1 MDSDSTRRNAAT
13 AKQKPP
19 ATRIAARERLTEID
33 DAIAAIRTQI
43 AAADLQRQ
51 ASRKPIDPSWF
62 HRAKTALRHLQR
74 ERAELLEHMAMLPK
88 PKDALKDHVIAV
100 LRERHDDNSWARIIE
115 EAHRRLDGEAL

>member
-1 MDSDSTRRNAAT
+1 MDSDIIRPAAAAARQNLPT
-13 AKQKPP
+13 
-19 ATRIAARERLTEID
+19 TRIAARERLTEID

-43 AAADLQRQ
+43 AATDLRRQ
-51 ASRKPIDPSWF
+51 TSRQPIDPSWF

-100 LRERHDDNSWARIIE
+100 LRERHDNPSWACIMA
-115 EAHRRLDGEAL
+115 EAHRRLDGVAL